1 MRGII
6 LELLINAVAV
16 AVITS
21 GLLPGIRITGN
32 YVPTLAAVAL
42 IFALVNVLVKPILK
56 FLTCPLVFITLG
68 LIIFVIDGAM
78 LLLTA
83 TLSDFTA
90 QITRGRLEV
99 DSLLWAIVGAF
110 IMGVIEA
117 VLGWLLDRRGEQR
130 VNVVTVR
137 QTIIEQRSSAD
148 QHFESLMGPEPP
160 MRRPRSTDDPF
171 DFYDPDSGKPKSG

>member
-1 MRGII
+1 MRGAI

-21 GLLPGIRITGN
+21 GLLPGIRITGS
-32 YVPTLAAVAL
+32 YVPTLAVVAL

-56 FLTCPLVFITLG
+56 FLTCPLVFLTLG

-83 TLSDFTA
+83 MLSDVTA

-99 DSLLWAIVGAF
+99 DSLLWAIAGAF

-148 QHFESLMGPEPP
+148 QHFDSLMRADPP
-160 MRRPRSTDDPF
+160 LPRRPSSDDPF
-171 DFYDPDSGKPKSG
+171 DFYDPDTGKPKSG